1 MRRARVFIHDTE
13 AGALL
18 EEGGQYVFTYRESYQ
33 GPPLSL
39 TMPVHIKEY
48 RFSQFPPFFD
58 GLLPEGIMLDALLR
72 QNKIDR
78 KDYFG
83 QLLAVGRDLV
93 GAVTIEEIG

>member
-1 MRRARVFIHDTE
+1 MRRALVFIHDTE
-13 AGALL
+13 AGTLV
-18 EEGGQYVFTYRESYQ
+18 EQDGQYVFTYRESYQ

-39 TMPVHIKEY
+39 TMPVQIKEF
-48 RFSQFPPFFD
+48 RFIQFPPFFD

-93 GAVTIEEIG
+93 GAVTIEELA